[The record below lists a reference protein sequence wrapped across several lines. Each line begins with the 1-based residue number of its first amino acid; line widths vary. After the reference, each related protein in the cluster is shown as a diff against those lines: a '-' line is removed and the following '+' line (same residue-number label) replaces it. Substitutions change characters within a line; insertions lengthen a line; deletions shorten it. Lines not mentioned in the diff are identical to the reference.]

1 MFKLSF
7 GCLKAMLASTIAGS
21 LLGTVFFENV
31 DLMPRSD
38 TLILILEGGEG
49 SPFPTFCSEA
59 AHKVL
64 QIKISIRTGV
74 IIYLCSTY
82 QPL

>member
-1 MFKLSF
+1 
-7 GCLKAMLASTIAGS
+7 MLASTIAGS
-21 LLGTVFFENV
+21 LLGTMFFENV

-38 TLILILEGGEG
+38 TLILEGGEG